1 MKIAATSLLHDI
13 SLRYSSGGYDNSTEN
28 KDSYFALIPHIWK
41 MRDIFGADEAKKLYY
56 YENLE
61 YIKIKGNQCYATL
74 LKHPVNGVLALVSNL
89 STEPQS
95 IELEFNL
102 KKLDLTDR
110 KLEAANALS
119 GDILKISSDGKI
131 NLKLNSEEWIYIWL
145 KPIKE

>member
-1 MKIAATSLLHDI
+1 
-13 SLRYSSGGYDNSTEN
+13 
-28 KDSYFALIPHIWK
+28 

-74 LKHPVNGVLALVSNL
+74 LKHPVNGVLALASNL

-95 IELEFNL
+95 MELEFNL